1 MLTLTMMQRMGGR
14 GEQCGNGRQG
24 GQLGGHGSKGDRNL
38 RLALKKWGWRDKDRQ
53 IPERLVK

>member
-1 MLTLTMMQRMGGR
+1 MMQRMGGR

-24 GQLGGHGSKGDRNL
+24 GQLGGHGSKGDRKL